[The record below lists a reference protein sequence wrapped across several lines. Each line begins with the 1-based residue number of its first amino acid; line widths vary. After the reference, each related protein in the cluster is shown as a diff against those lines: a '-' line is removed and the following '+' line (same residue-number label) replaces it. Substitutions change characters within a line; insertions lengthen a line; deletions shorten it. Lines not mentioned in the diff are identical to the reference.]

1 MEELY
6 YRCHE
11 ALLLMLWQMED
22 DYKNNESSKVTKSL
36 KKLLMT
42 SNSKYEQKFR
52 EILKNYSLEN
62 EDVCKKI
69 MLRIVIGNCY
79 LFINYEYEKG
89 INEEPILAEL
99 SDIEGNTATK
109 IIESMLE
116 DDDFALDIFEDFY
129 SYETSTYIL
138 QYSSLLLIAESTNL
152 KNYLKLNPFGIYEIN
167 KAGNGLTESELN
179 IQKFIDLYDY
189 AGQKVIA
196 CEGEEDEE
204 ELFYQE
210 FLDVLNTS
218 FPNEYD
224 LTKFLSYIFS
234 NIFEALSTIDI
245 EAVEDYLWLKEY
257 IKTTEAK
264 DIINRFF
271 EDKKFAIGV
280 IDCFLECN
288 DDLDSEELY
297 NRRKVFKESG
307 DVIKLQRLN
316 PYYNNEEEVF
326 IKYKKEFD

>member
-1 MEELY
+1 
-6 YRCHE
+6 
-11 ALLLMLWQMED
+11 MED

-52 EILKNYSLEN
+52 EILKGCSLEN

-99 SDIEGNTATK
+99 SDIEGNTATE

-116 DDDFALDIFEDFY
+116 EDDFALDIFEDFY

-210 FLDVLNTS
+210 FLDVLNIS
-218 FPNEYD
+218 FPKEYD

-234 NIFEALSTIDI
+234 NIFEALSTIDN
-245 EAVEDYLWLKEY
+245 EAAEDYLWLKEY

-271 EDKKFAIGV
+271 EDKKFAIGI